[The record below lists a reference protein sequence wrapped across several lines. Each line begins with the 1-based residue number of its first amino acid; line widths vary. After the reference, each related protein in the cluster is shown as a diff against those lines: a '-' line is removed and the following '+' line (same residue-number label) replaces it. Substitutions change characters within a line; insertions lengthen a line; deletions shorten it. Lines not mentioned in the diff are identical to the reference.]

1 MSKLSELVNHHWPGS
16 KTHRE
21 VADEIKGQGKAISAT
36 WIYRVR
42 NGTHPPQP
50 RDSQMQ
56 ILAEYLDIPIDQ
68 MREAAAVPPGETEPF
83 KLPAEADRLDDE
95 QREVIRHMV
104 KVLLRSDRTVR
115 DNERSSAPIVDLDSR
130 RPPATDEQR
139 PMAGREPHKGIEP
152 GQDIDY

>member
-1 MSKLSELVNHHWPGS
+1 MSKLSELVNRHWPTG
-16 KTHRE
+16 KTHR
-21 VADEIKGQGKAISAT
+21 AAAAEIKAMGKSVSDT
-36 WIYRVR
+36 WIYQVQTGQHAV
-42 NGTHPPQP
+42 NV
-50 RDSQMQ
+50 RDSNLQA
-56 ILAEYLDIPIDQ
+56 LAEYLGIPINQ

-115 DNERSSAPIVDLDSR
+115 DDEHSSAPIVDLDSH
-130 RPPATDEQR
+130 RPPATDER
-139 PMAGREPHKGIEP
+139 LPLAGREPHKGIEP